1 MLLSCSAWSC
11 FGQEV
16 SGCGVTEGVGCSSQG
31 CSTGR
36 GGARHTC
43 LPGSCSAPAF
53 RTQHF
58 AMGGGWAPLGGAG
71 LEEASRPSKPGGPPA
86 PGPAASFFA
95 ERPQYSTVALPNL
108 THMQNHT
115 EGPGQREGLHSAAA
129 DMCGSLAPFP
139 PSPRYPSTQFGS
151 LTGLQSLVS
160 ALFALLQQPLFLAMM
175 GPLEGDPLWVSGAI

>member
-1 MLLSCSAWSC
+1 M
-11 FGQEV
+11 Q
-16 SGCGVTEGVGCSSQG
+16 
-31 CSTGR
+31 
-36 GGARHTC
+36 
-43 LPGSCSAPAF
+43 LPGLLNRERPGQAHLPPALS
-53 RTQHF
+53 TLQ
-58 AMGGGWAPLGGAG
+58 WGGAG
-71 LEEASRPSKPGGPPA
+71 LLLVGPAFLEETSRPSK

-115 EGPGQREGLHSAAA
+115 QGPGQREGLHSAAA

-175 GPLEGDPLWVSGAI
+175 GPLEGDPLWVSGAT